1 MPGFVKL
8 LTAADIPSG
17 GQNNFIPFI
26 GFTPEEVHNYYR
38 YTLLVHIFR
47 MMVLYMYVHI

>member
-26 GFTPEEVHNYYR
+26 GFTPEEVHIIDAR
-38 YTLLVHIFR
+38 CLFIFIR